1 MRLANERFFIIR
13 AKYKKRDEERQ
24 EDSERLSSNHLMYV
38 LSSQFSLDELVVKY
52 MPSLSTID

>member
-13 AKYKKRDEERQ
+13 AKYKKREARQ